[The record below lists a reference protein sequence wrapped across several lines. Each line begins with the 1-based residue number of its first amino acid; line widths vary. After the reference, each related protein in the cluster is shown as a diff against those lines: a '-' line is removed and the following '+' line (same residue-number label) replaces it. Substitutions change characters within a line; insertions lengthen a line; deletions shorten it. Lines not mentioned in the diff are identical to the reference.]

1 MRPPSSMLSSLHF
14 LARRH
19 PLHAL
24 ALAAA
29 VLCAGCANYT
39 GIQATQQPID
49 ATQLG
54 LPGRATPAVAA
65 QWWSAFG
72 DTQLDALVA
81 QALAQHPS
89 LQVAQARLA
98 RAQAAIGI
106 AEAASAPQVGVG
118 LDLTEQLFS
127 AKSIYPPPL
136 GGTVRDMGTLQASGS
151 WEVDFFGKHRAA
163 LDSALGQ
170 VRAAQADAQAS
181 ANLLASNVVR
191 AYFQLARIDAQLA
204 LAERTLAQRE
214 QQHRLVHD
222 RVQAGLDTALEL
234 RQSEGAIPEARL
246 QSEALHEQRA
256 LTQNALAALL
266 AKPNTQVAP
275 VKIDLFAI
283 KSLATPDT
291 LGVDLLARRADV
303 AAAKARVQ
311 AAVGEVDAAKAQF
324 WPNINLAAF
333 VGVSSIGFDRL
344 LTTGAEQ
351 WGVGPA
357 LRLPLFDGGRLR
369 ANLRGKTA
377 ELDAAVASYNSAVI
391 DAVRDAADP
400 LSSLQALQRQRA
412 EQAQAQASAQ
422 AAYDI
427 ALQRYQAGLGTYLH
441 VLAAESA
448 VLAQRRAGV
457 DLVART
463 LDTQA
468 QLMRALG
475 GGFED
480 STAPLA
486 LR

>member
-1 MRPPSSMLSSLHF
+1 MRPPSSMLSPLHF
-14 LARRH
+14 LTRRH
-19 PLHAL
+19 PLRAL

-29 VLCAGCANYT
+29 VLCTGCANYA
-39 GIQATQQPID
+39 GIQANQQPLD
-49 ATQLG
+49 TTQLG
-54 LPGRATPAVAA
+54 LPGGATPAVAA

-72 DTQLDALVA
+72 DTRLDALVA

-98 RAQAAIGI
+98 RARAAIGI

-136 GGTVRDMGTLQASGS
+136 GGTVRDMGTLQANGA

-181 ANLLASNVVR
+181 ANLLAANVVR
-191 AYFQLARIDAQLA
+191 TYFQLARIDAQLA

-214 QQHRLVHD
+214 QQRQLVHE

-234 RQSEGAIPEARL
+234 RQSEGALPEARL
-246 QSEALHEQRA
+246 QMETLREQRA
-256 LTQNALAALL
+256 LAQNALAALL
-266 AKPNTQVAP
+266 AKPNTPVAP
-275 VKIDLFAI
+275 ANVDLYAI
-283 KSLATPDT
+283 KSIATPDT
-291 LGVDLLARRADV
+291 LGLDLLSRRADV

-311 AAVGEVDAAKAQF
+311 AAMGEVDAAKAQF

-333 VGVSSIGFDRL
+333 VGASSIGFDRL

-377 ELDAAVASYNSAVI
+377 ELDAAIASYNSAVI
-391 DAVRDAADP
+391 DAVHDAADP
-400 LSSLQALQRQRA
+400 LSSLQALARQRA
-412 EQAQAQASAQ
+412 EQAQAQASAE

-427 ALQRYQAGLGTYLH
+427 AQQRYQAGLGTYLH

-457 DLVART
+457 DLAART
-463 LDTQA
+463 LDNQA

-480 STAPLA
+480 TTAPLA